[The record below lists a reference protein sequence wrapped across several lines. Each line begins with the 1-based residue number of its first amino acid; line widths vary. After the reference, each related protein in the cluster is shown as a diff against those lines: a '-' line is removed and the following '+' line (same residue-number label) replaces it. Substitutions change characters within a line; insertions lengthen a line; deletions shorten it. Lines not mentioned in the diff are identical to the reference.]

1 MTLTNS
7 NKQDLIEETIKRY
20 STRIP
25 KRYTYST
32 LKKITDSFKN
42 KLGQGGFATVY
53 KGKLQDGRDV
63 AVKLLNESEDN
74 CQDFINEV
82 ISITT
87 TSHVNIVTFLGF
99 CYERNKRALIY
110 EYMPKGSLDKY
121 ICHKGL
127 QKGRIELNWMTLY
140 NIIVGVARG
149 LEYLHRGCNTRILH
163 FDIKPHNILLDDE
176 FCPKISDFGLS
187 KQWKAK
193 ESHVS
198 MSGVKGTIGFMAPEV
213 VQRRYG
219 KVSHKSDVYS
229 YGMLILEVVGERQ
242 SPNKGVGDHSE
253 EYFPDWI

>member
-1 MTLTNS
+1 MIFVIIILFIYYTRKMRLTNS

-42 KLGQGGFATVY
+42 KLGQGGFGTVY
-53 KGKLQDGRDV
+53 KGKLLDGRDV
-63 AVKLLNESEDN
+63 AVKLLNESGEN

-121 ICHKGL
+121 ICHKGQ
-127 QKGRIELNWMTLY
+127 QKDKIELSWMTLY

-187 KQWKAK
+187 KQWKTK

-198 MSGVKGTIGFMAPEV
+198 MSG
-213 VQRRYG
+213 
-219 KVSHKSDVYS
+219 S
-229 YGMLILEVVGERQ
+229 
-242 SPNKGVGDHSE
+242 
-253 EYFPDWI
+253 